1 MKKERT
7 SAQVV
12 VEDVMKIKKNERVLI
27 IANPATTQIA
37 QDLYS
42 ASEEKGAFPVL
53 IFQPNRTSFDN
64 AMPEVLASIKTT
76 RYSPYSPF
84 WADATTSHLT
94 TQ

>member
-53 IFQPNRTSFDN
+53 IFHRKIYFLFPVVYCWCFVIFFSMLNTS
-64 AMPEVLASIKTT
+64 PSGRYTT
-76 RYSPYSPF
+76 
-84 WADATTSHLT
+84 LI
-94 TQ
+94 

>member
-42 ASEEKGAFPVL
+42 ASKEKGAFPV
-53 IFQPNRTSFDN
+53 F
-64 AMPEVLASIKTT
+64 
-76 RYSPYSPF
+76 
-84 WADATTSHLT
+84 
-94 TQ
+94 